1 MPGSFYR
8 QVDMARSNRKI
19 QFPDVPTSF
28 HREIDYPNFN
38 FEVTVN
44 DHISGART
52 GRLTTPHGMIET
64 PNYIFCGTK
73 ASIKGLSP
81 TQMRDAKTDIILSN
95 TYHLMIQPGAD
106 LIKKMGGLHKFTGWN
121 GPMLTDSGGFQ
132 VFSMGNGSC
141 ADEIKGRNRNQRE
154 NLLKIN
160 EDGAF
165 FRSYLDG
172 QKLCLNPEISVEIQ
186 RKLGAD
192 LIVQMDECTSY
203 QVTKEYT
210 AKSMEMSKRWGD
222 RSLEAFA
229 QTHDGKQAMY
239 GVVQGG
245 IYEDLRKDSA
255 MYVASR
261 PFFGTAIGGCL
272 GGSDDEMYGILDFV
286 RPLNHPGRPV
296 HFLGIGRIK
305 DVFRAV
311 RYGIDTFDCVMPTRI
326 ARHGMALMK
335 GRRDERINLQNAK
348 FRDDPTPLDE
358 SLDLPSSQTFSKA
371 YIHHLLKAG
380 ELLAFQILSQHNV
393 AIINRLM
400 REVRDAIR
408 TGTLDQLEREYLPA

>member
-1 MPGSFYR
+1 MTQS
-8 QVDMARSNRKI
+8 QSAKKRKKNKPAPPPPVSG
-19 QFPDVPTSF
+19 FFEPTI
-28 HREIDYPNFN
+28 EYPNFGFDITYRDPN
-38 FEVTVN
+38 S
-44 DHISGART
+44 HARL
-52 GRLTTPHGMIET
+52 GKLKTPHGTIET

-73 ASIKGLSP
+73 ASIKNLSP
-81 TQMRDAKTDIILSN
+81 PQMREAKTDIILAN

-106 LIKKMGGLHKFTGWN
+106 LIEKMGGLHKFTGWD

-141 ADEIKGRNRNQRE
+141 ADEIKGRNRHQRE

-172 QKLCLNPEISVEIQ
+172 RQLCLNPEISMEIQ

-192 LIVQMDECTSY
+192 LIVQMDECTAY

-210 AKSMEMSKRWGD
+210 ARSMEMSMRWGD
-222 RSLEAFA
+222 RSLHAFNR
-229 QTHDGKQAMY
+229 THDGKQALY

-245 IYEDLRKDSA
+245 VYEDLRVRSA
-255 MYVASR
+255 DYVRSR

-272 GGSDDEMYGILDFV
+272 GGSDEEMYGILDFTQAH
-286 RPLNHPGRPV
+286 NHPDRPI

-305 DVFRAV
+305 DVFKSV
-311 RYGIDTFDCVMPTRI
+311 RRGIDTFDCVMPTRI
-326 ARHGMALMK
+326 ARHGVALMK
-335 GRRDERINLQNAK
+335 GVPGEKINLFNAK
-348 FRDDPTPLDE
+348 YREDPSPLDE
-358 SLDLPSSQTFSKA
+358 TLDLASSRNYSKA

-380 ELLAFQILSQHNV
+380 ELLAYQILSQHNV

-400 REVRDAIR
+400 REVRAAIAA
-408 TGTLDQLEREYLPA
+408 GTLDSLEKEYLPD

>member
-1 MPGSFYR
+1 MTLSPR
-8 QVDMARSNRKI
+8 
-19 QFPDVPTSF
+19 TSVLPPF
-28 HREIDYPNFN
+28 FDTKIDYPNFG
-38 FEVTVN
+38 FEVTHN
-44 DHISGART
+44 DPVSGART
-52 GRLTTPHGMIET
+52 GKLTTPHGVIET

-73 ASIKGLSP
+73 ASVKNLSP
-81 TQMRDAKTDIILSN
+81 YQMREAKTDIILAN

-106 LIKKMGGLHKFTGWN
+106 LIEKMGGLHKFTGWN

-172 QKLCLNPEISVEIQ
+172 RKLCLNPEISIEIQ

-222 RSLEAFA
+222 RSLEAFVK
-229 QTHDGKQAMY
+229 THDGKQAMY

-245 IYEDLRKDSA
+245 VYEDLRVESA
-255 MYVASR
+255 KYVASR

-272 GGSDDEMYGILDFV
+272 GGSDEEMYGILDV
-286 RPLNHPGRPV
+286 TRPHLPVDRPV

-305 DVFRAV
+305 DVFRSV

-335 GRRDERINLQNAK
+335 GRRDERINLLNAK
-348 FRDDPTPLDE
+348 YRDDETPLDE
-358 SLDLPSSQTFSKA
+358 TLDLPSSRDFSKA

-380 ELLAFQILSQHNV
+380 ELLAYQILSQHNV

-400 REVRDAIR
+400 RDVRAAIR
-408 TGTLDQLEREYLPA
+408 AGTLEELEREYLGG